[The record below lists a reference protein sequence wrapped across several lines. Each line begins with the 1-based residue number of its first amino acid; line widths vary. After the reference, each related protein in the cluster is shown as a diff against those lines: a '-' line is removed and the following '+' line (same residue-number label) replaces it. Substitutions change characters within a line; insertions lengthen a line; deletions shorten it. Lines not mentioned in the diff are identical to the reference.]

1 MKQREHEMMLKKSW
15 KNFMD
20 KYMKN
25 TAEQIDTSQ
34 FQPDEMRRYDIIF
47 TGIVQGVGF
56 RYEVWSIAQKL
67 HLTGYVENL
76 ANGTVH
82 AEIQGPKN
90 RILHLIEGMKQIP
103 RIHIEKVEIEEL
115 GLKEE
120 DSFEIAN

>member
-1 MKQREHEMMLKKSW
+1 MMMKKVWDRFL
-15 KNFMD
+15 D

-34 FQPDEMRRYDIIF
+34 FQPDEIRRYDIIF
-47 TGIVQGVGF
+47 SGMVQGVGF

-76 ANGTVH
+76 PNGTVH

-90 RILHLIEGMKQIP
+90 RILYLIDCLKQIP
-103 RIHIEKVEIEEL
+103 RIDIEDVEIDEV

-120 DSFEIAN
+120 TSFEIAN